1 MDDPWPTTDSLL
13 TLTEAAAHTGHTRE
27 ALRQRVKRGSLQAV
41 KGNDGQVRVHLRD
54 LADLLPPDETGVDP
68 GQPSDATTD
77 PALVVLVAT
86 VADLRADLGHTR
98 STLDKTVADHLVNL
112 GQAQE
117 RANQAITE
125 RDQARQER
133 EDARVQAAHAEGQVS
148 ALREALAEAQRP
160 FWRRWLG

>member
-1 MDDPWPTTDSLL
+1 MDDPRPTTDSLL

-27 ALRQRVKRGSLQAV
+27 ALRQRVKRGSLQSV

-54 LADLLPPDETGVDP
+54 LGDLPPPDETGVDP
-68 GQPSDATTD
+68 GQVGDTATDAT
-77 PALVVLVAT
+77 LIVLVAT
-86 VADLRADLGHTR
+86 VADLRTDLGHAR
-98 STLDKTVADHLVNL
+98 STLDKAVADHLVNL

-117 RANQAITE
+117 RAAQAITE

-133 EDARVQAAHAEGQVS
+133 EDARVRAARAEGTAS